1 MDEGERI
8 KSVVREMAKLGYDVK
23 VETVCRSCAESLK
36 AELHPNEPDYW
47 TAYKEGKKYHVSVCD
62 INFLFSFRTSP
73 DVEYHRAIANNED
86 YYVSLLSLLKNSPM
100 YFLFS
105 AMGHPFQQLAEIMS
119 SNSETSGCS
128 LVCRNTAFLLWS

>member
-1 MDEGERI
+1 MISNCSTFDG
-8 KSVVREMAKLGYDVK
+8 KTVHFSVAI
-23 VETVCRSCAESLK
+23 
-36 AELHPNEPDYW
+36 
-47 TAYKEGKKYHVSVCD
+47 YKGKKYHVSVCD

-105 AMGHPFQQLAEIMS
+105 AMGHPFQQLAEMTLRS
-119 SNSETSGCS
+119 SVTSGSS
-128 LVCRNTAFLLWS
+128 LV